1 MAALTSILRP
11 SMMLALTSSSS
22 SSCSVFATDLL
33 VFLED
38 DDDEDAEEEEAETV
52 NTLTFTDGDL
62 NFAFNLKT
70 SFLFTSLLIGTLTSS
85 LSFGATA
92 IDCRCLFNSGSG
104 IPVNS
109 RISSYVNSF
118 ISSNAR
124 TVEPSALVS

>member
-1 MAALTSILRP
+1 MEALTSILRP

-38 DDDEDAEEEEAETV
+38 EDDEDAEEEEEAETV

-92 IDCRCLFNSGSG
+92 IDCRCLWFRNTSQ
-104 IPVNS
+104 
-109 RISSYVNSF
+109 
-118 ISSNAR
+118 
-124 TVEPSALVS
+124 L